1 MGSITRGLSN
11 NITTGGVIL
20 PAGITNASVS
30 AVTSFANATAAAT
43 LVLLST
49 QTASNSATISFTT
62 GLDSTYDEYIFKFI
76 DVHPRTDLVNFQFN
90 MSTDSGSNYN
100 VTKTTTIFASYHY
113 ENDMDAGL
121 LYNTAN
127 DLAQSTAFQNLTSY
141 NNFSNAA
148 DSSVCGTLQIFN
160 PSSTTY
166 VKHFISAVHSMHDDD
181 ARIFTLQTNTA
192 GYGNTT
198 SAVNAIRF
206 QMTSGNFDGI
216 IKLYGVKKS

>member
-30 AVTSFANATAAAT
+30 AVTSFANAANPAN
-43 LVLLST
+43 LVLIST
-49 QTASNSATISFTT
+49 QTASASATISFTT

-76 DVHPRTDLVNFQFN
+76 DIHPATDDVEFQFN

-100 VTKTTTIFASYHY
+100 VTKTTTFFRSAHT
-113 ENDMDAGL
+113 ED
-121 LYNTAN
+121 NTVADLEYRTGE
-127 DLAQSTAFQNLTSY
+127 DLAQSTAFQNLSPFIG
-141 NNFSNAA
+141 NGA
-148 DSSVCGTLQIFN
+148 DEQVSGTLTLFN
-160 PSSTTY
+160 PASTTY
-166 VKHFISAVHSMHDDD
+166 VKHFISVSNGY
-181 ARIFTLQTNTA
+181 IFSNGSFNAFVA

-198 SAVNAIRF
+198 SAVNAIQF
-206 QMTSGNFDGI
+206 KMNSGNIDDGV